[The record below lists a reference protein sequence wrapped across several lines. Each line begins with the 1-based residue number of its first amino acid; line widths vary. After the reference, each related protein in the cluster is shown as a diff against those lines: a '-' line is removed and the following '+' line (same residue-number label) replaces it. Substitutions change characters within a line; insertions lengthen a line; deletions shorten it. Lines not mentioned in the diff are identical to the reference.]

1 MATYTKFDCF
11 VEDLC
16 NKLHDVFGTAG
27 STADTLMLLLTNTAP
42 VAGDLVVDT
51 TTTPCTVKATS
62 NAVEV
67 AAGNG
72 YTKTGLAVTN
82 VATRTTTTVT
92 MIGTKVVWTC
102 TPAAMPTFRYVVM
115 YNITAGTTS
124 TRPVIAWWDYG
135 VGGVTLNPGET
146 FSAKFSD
153 SDTTGTIFTL
163 T

>member
-1 MATYTKFDCF
+1 MSTYNKFNCF
-11 VEDLC
+11 VEDLTGGA
-16 NKLHDVFGTAG
+16 HDLFGTSG
-27 STADTLMLLLTNTAP
+27 STANVLMILLTNTAP

-62 NAVEV
+62 NAVEI

-72 YTKTGLAVTN
+72 YTKKGAAVTN
-82 VATRTTTTVT
+82 VGTRSTATFT

-102 TPAAMPTFRYVVM
+102 VTNPMPTFRYVAL
-115 YNITAGTTS
+115 YNDTAATTA

-135 VGGVTLNPGET
+135 LGGVTLGVGET
-146 FSAKFSD
+146 FSVKFND

-163 T
+163 A